1 MNMENNQ
8 ESVLGDYVLQLQK
21 QKEEQERKRREQA
34 AAEEARIR
42 AEKEA
47 EEAQKALI
55 RKEKRRKKVFI
66 SILLYFAF
74 LLVGGGVTYLVV
86 ISIQKIRIIQ
96 EAKSF
101 IHKGDSCV
109 SICEFDQAKKYY
121 YDALAITKNK
131 KTRQKAGQK
140 LQEATEK
147 QKAVNAEYEEA
158 LRRLRVLL
166 EADDYKFNQYSND
179 CLNRMIELAPNRKE
193 TIYYKKLRK

>member
-1 MNMENNQ
+1 MENNQ

-121 YDALAITKNK
+121 YDALAVTKNK

>member
-1 MNMENNQ
+1 MENNQ

-86 ISIQKIRIIQ
+86 ISIQKIRTIQ

-121 YDALAITKNK
+121 YDALAVTKNK